1 MMMRRKGAFQSYR
14 STNCAPR
21 CRSPFIL
28 ARYSRSMLNF
38 MNQPNQQLSFANG
51 CLSVAEWAAA
61 ALNKLQNRGV
71 LDFDRAMWQFVYTL
85 IQVPLAAPCIA
96 IVPLLPSP
104 SPTAAALGV
113 QGQRVSQANKL

>member
-1 MMMRRKGAFQSYR
+1 
-14 STNCAPR
+14 
-21 CRSPFIL
+21 
-28 ARYSRSMLNF
+28 

-85 IQVPLAAPCIA
+85 IQVPSAAARIA
-96 IVPLLPSP
+96 IVLLLPSP
-104 SPTAAALGV
+104 LPAAAALSV